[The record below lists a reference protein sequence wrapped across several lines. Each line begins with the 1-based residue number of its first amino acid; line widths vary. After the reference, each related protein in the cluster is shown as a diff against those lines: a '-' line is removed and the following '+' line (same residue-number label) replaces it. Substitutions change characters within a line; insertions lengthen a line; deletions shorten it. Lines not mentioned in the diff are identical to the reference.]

1 MTTVLAKHE
10 PYGDG
15 HLGDVADTM
24 QHAGPPTIRC
34 VRYGAHLVALEGS
47 HRLHAA
53 HDAGLIPRVVILA
66 ADSGGCD
73 AFCEKALARLPALEF
88 PHVLCLDVEGVS

>member
-24 QHAGPPTIRC
+24 QHAGPSRQRLYRNEGGVWRTKTCKPDESEI
-34 VRYGAHLVALEGS
+34 AANIALGWHYWSNELWC
-47 HRLHAA
+47 HWNKKN
-53 HDAGLIPRVVILA
+53 DAG
-66 ADSGGCD
+66 
-73 AFCEKALARLPALEF
+73 RLSKEEPE
-88 PHVLCLDVEGVS
+88 S